1 MASAETL
8 KLEIVTPTGMAISR
22 DVAEVSAP
30 TLDGEVGVLPGHVP
44 FLAAL
49 RTGIISAKSATGKSD
64 EDAQRFAIAHGVLE
78 VAHEKALVLTEKF
91 ITKEDVDVVRVR
103 SRIKDVDD
111 ELLGWTGEL
120 EDPKRIALIE
130 EEQWLATQLELIGDP
145 PQPLVRELTR
155 FKSRDVNET
164 IVIPE
169 DTPVPEE
176 GTNMDGPG
184 H

>member
-1 MASAETL
+1 MATETL

-22 DVAEVSAP
+22 DVAEVGAP

-49 RTGIISAKSATGKSD
+49 RTGIISAKMAGGGAA
-64 EDAQRFAIAHGVLE
+64 EEPQRFAIAHGVLE

-91 ITKEDVDVVRVR
+91 ITKEDVDVVAVR
-103 SRIKDVDD
+103 ARLKNVDD
-111 ELLGWTGEL
+111 ELLGWTGEIQ
-120 EDPKRIALIE
+120 DPKRIALIE

-145 PQPLVRELTR
+145 PQPLMRELTR
-155 FKSRDVNET
+155 FQERDVNET

-169 DTPVPEE
+169 DTPTPPDGNME
-176 GTNMDGPG
+176 GPSS